1 MDISQVNNNGASTIA
16 DLNEPAFACI
26 AIMVVITVMWVSL
39 FIIAKLYQADNEV
52 NLITYLVDNHGKTIN
67 RIILAIVI
75 VLWALAAYFNHFT

>member
-1 MDISQVNNNGASTIA
+1 MDISQINNNSTSAIA

-26 AIMVVITVMWVSL
+26 AIMVVITVIWVSL
-39 FIIAKLYQADNEV
+39 FIIAKLPQVDNEV

-75 VLWALAAYFNHFT
+75 VLWALAAYFNHFY

>member
-1 MDISQVNNNGASTIA
+1 MDISQVNNNSISAIA

-26 AIMVVITVMWVSL
+26 AIMVVITVIWVSL
-39 FIIAKLYQADNEV
+39 FIIAKLPQVDNEV

-75 VLWALAAYFNHFT
+75 VLWALAAYFNHFY

>member
-1 MDISQVNNNGASTIA
+1 MDIPQVNNNSASTIA

-26 AIMVVITVMWVSL
+26 AIMVVITVIWVSL
-39 FIIAKLYQADNEV
+39 FIIAKLPQVDNEV

-75 VLWALAAYFNHFT
+75 VLWALAAYFNHFY

>member
-1 MDISQVNNNGASTIA
+1 MDIPQVNNNGTSAIA

-26 AIMVVITVMWVSL
+26 AIMVVIAVIWVSL
-39 FIIAKLYQADNEV
+39 FIIAKLSQADNEV

-75 VLWALAAYFNHFT
+75 VLWALAVYFNHFY